1 MRRDSKVKKTAFH
14 FIFGRTVIVAL
25 LLLLQFALL
34 IFLMGVVGT
43 LTAYLTV
50 IISAVLVVVV
60 INRKGQPAF
69 KMAWILPL
77 TVLPVFGGLLYLFV
91 QLQPGTRKIKD
102 KLEVLKEET
111 KPYLQQNPA
120 VMQNLLSENPQMA
133 QMAHY
138 LAQKGDAPIYQNTS
152 VQYFPSGGNV
162 L

>member
-60 INRKGQPAF
+60 INCPSLEGFYICLCSCSRARG
-69 KMAWILPL
+69 
-77 TVLPVFGGLLYLFV
+77 
-91 QLQPGTRKIKD
+91 RSKI
-102 KLEVLKEET
+102 
-111 KPYLQQNPA
+111 N
-120 VMQNLLSENPQMA
+120 
-133 QMAHY
+133 
-138 LAQKGDAPIYQNTS
+138 
-152 VQYFPSGGNV
+152 
-162 L
+162 